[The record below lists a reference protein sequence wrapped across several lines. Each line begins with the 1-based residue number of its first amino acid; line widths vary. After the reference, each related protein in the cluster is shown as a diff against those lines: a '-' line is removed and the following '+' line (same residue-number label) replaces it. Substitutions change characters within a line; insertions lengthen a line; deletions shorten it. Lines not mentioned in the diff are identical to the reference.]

1 MSRFAST
8 SQGETGTRSKRDYWF
23 EMTAVIL
30 LGIATVGSAWCGYQ
44 ASTWNGE
51 EARQA
56 RNATDHRVEASRLFA
71 LGTQK
76 VAYDANIGAQYAD
89 AYVSKRPELQQFIKT
104 VLARA
109 EFRPILD
116 QWDSK
121 AAAGETSFGSL
132 FDDKAYMQ
140 AQFGGYQVAEAD
152 ANASTRLSAEAASTG
167 DDYILTTLLMA
178 AALFLAGV
186 ATSFGSRSARV
197 VLVAGAALV
206 LALAAARLIDLPVA

>member
-1 MSRFAST
+1 VSRIP
-8 SQGETGTRSKRDYWF
+8 SQGETGKPDKRDYWF
-23 EMTAVIL
+23 EMIAVVL
-30 LGIATVGSAWCGYQ
+30 LGIATIGSAWCGYQ
-44 ASTWNGE
+44 ASSWNGE
-51 EARQA
+51 ESRQA
-56 RNATDHRVEASRLFA
+56 RNATDFRVEASRLFA

-76 VAYDANIGAQYAD
+76 VSYDATIGAQYAA
-89 AYVSKRPELQQFIKT
+89 AYVAKNPGLQQFYRD

-116 QWDSK
+116 QWNAK
-121 AAAGETSFGSL
+121 AAAGDKSFGSL

-140 AQFGGYQVAEAD
+140 AQFGGYQTAETK
-152 ANASTRLSAEAASTG
+152 ANAATRLSSEAAKTG

-186 ATSFGSRSARV
+186 ASSFGSRSARV
-197 VLVAGAALV
+197 VLIAASAVV